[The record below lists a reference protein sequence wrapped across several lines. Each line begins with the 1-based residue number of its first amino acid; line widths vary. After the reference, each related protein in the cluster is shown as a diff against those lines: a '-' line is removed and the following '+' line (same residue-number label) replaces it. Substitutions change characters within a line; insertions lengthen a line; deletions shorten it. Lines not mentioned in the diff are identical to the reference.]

1 MAAQYKTLD
10 GDTDGARPDTCL
22 KESRGNGKCDRK
34 HPLMDR
40 HTKKK
45 KKRRRQAW
53 TGPPGQPEV
62 SLWAGR
68 IAR

>member
-22 KESRGNGKCDRK
+22 KESRGNGKCGRK
-34 HPLMDR
+34 HPLIDR

-45 KKRRRQAW
+45 KKKKKIYSIPTHIRYITEILLQN
-53 TGPPGQPEV
+53 
-62 SLWAGR
+62 
-68 IAR
+68 